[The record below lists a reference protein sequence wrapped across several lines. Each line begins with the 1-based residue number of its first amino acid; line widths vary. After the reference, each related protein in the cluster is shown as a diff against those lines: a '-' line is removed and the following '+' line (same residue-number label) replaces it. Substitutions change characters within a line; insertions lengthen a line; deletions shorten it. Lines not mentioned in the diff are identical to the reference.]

1 MEYNADTPA
10 ASLPDISPNQYTF
23 IYVLPKILYM
33 VFYQLLSPSTDI
45 LDNLHKGYNQGIK
58 K

>member
-23 IYVLPKILYM
+23 TYVLPKILYM
-33 VFYQLLSPSTDI
+33 VCY
-45 LDNLHKGYNQGIK
+45 
-58 K
+58 